1 MTRTLLIGF
10 GLIMLLFGLND
21 LFTTRAHFVSSHPE
35 PGKSVLSSPTAVTVI
50 FSEEIA
56 PESRITL
63 VSTVTLEPSGE
74 LFYSGGEKVSAT
86 SAIDIY
92 DPQHRSLKAVP
103 LLELPNGLYRVDWT
117 AIASK
122 NKAQRFGSYYFA
134 SGMAV
139 PDHILR
145 EGENSLREE
154 NFSYSDERNL
164 PEKAVFAGL
173 ILVLIGVFWNHLPRR
188 SQR

>member
-1 MTRTLLIGF
+1 MTRTFLIGF

-21 LFTTRAHFVSSHPE
+21 LFTIRAHFVSSHPE
-35 PGKSVLSSPTAVTVI
+35 PGKSVPSPPDAVTVI
-50 FSEEIA
+50 FSEELA
-56 PESRITL
+56 PESIITL
-63 VSTVTLEPSGE
+63 VSTVTADPSGK
-74 LFYSGGEKVSAT
+74 LSYSGGDKVSAT
-86 SAIDIY
+86 SVIDLY

-145 EGENSLREE
+145 EGKSSLREE
-154 NFSYSDERNL
+154 NFSYFDERNL
-164 PEKAVFAGL
+164 PEMAVFAGL
-173 ILVLIGVFWNHLPRR
+173 ILVLIGVFWNHLPRHSHR
-188 SQR
+188 